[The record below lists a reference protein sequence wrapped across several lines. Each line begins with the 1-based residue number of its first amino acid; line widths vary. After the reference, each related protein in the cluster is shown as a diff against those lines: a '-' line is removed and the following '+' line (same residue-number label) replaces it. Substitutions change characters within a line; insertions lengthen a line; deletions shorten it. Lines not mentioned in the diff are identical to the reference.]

1 MNTMNTAEITDV
13 IPETDYVESTAIEE
27 FDRPEQPAPRAVRRR
42 ALDYA
47 FLMTV
52 LALLA
57 WLTFSVQS
65 SINEINAE
73 IDAIRANIVLPL

>member
-13 IPETDYVESTAIEE
+13 IPETYYVESTAIEE

-52 LALLA
+52 LA